1 MEQVK
6 FEYKGRLEFGNMGV
20 IEGELLSLEVVN
32 ADLYTVGDHI
42 LFLYAGKRF
51 PMKIIKKGMRALY
64 LFVPLFETYFP
75 NNRRRLAR
83 VPVQMPAY
91 VNDYISEKVYEIPA
105 DLRVRV
111 IDVSLQGFG
120 FVSSERLRVN
130 HAYYV
135 AFDTKTL
142 EIKTKTIIRNETM
155 ADEGYRYGC
164 EIQSITKED
173 FHLLRRFVLIRQL
186 AKTVQEPF
194 SS

>member
-20 IEGELLSLEVVN
+20 IEGELLSLEVAN
-32 ADLYTVGDHI
+32 ADRYTVGDVI
-42 LFLYAGKRF
+42 MFLDAGKRF
-51 PMKIIKKGMRALY
+51 PMKIIKKGIRELY
-64 LFVPLFETYFP
+64 LFVPLFETHFP
-75 NNRRRLAR
+75 NNRRRMAR
-83 VPVQMPAY
+83 VPVKLPAY
-91 VNDYISEKVYEIPA
+91 VNDYISERVYEIPA

-135 AFDTKTL
+135 AFDTNDL

-164 EIQSITKED
+164 EIQSITRED
-173 FHLLRRFVLIRQL
+173 FHVLRRFLLVRQL
-186 AKTVQEPF
+186 SRALQNPLR
-194 SS
+194 S